1 MVVVV
6 GSLNMDLVVQVERHP
21 TPGETVLG
29 SDYAMYAGG
38 KGANQAV
45 AAARLLESGVSKKP
59 GSVRMIGRV
68 GGDGFG
74 DQLREG
80 LRLEGIDIAGVQSLE
95 APTGVAFISIDK
107 NGQNA
112 IIVSSGANV
121 RFQPQDLQT
130 QVFAGATVLVM
141 QLEVPLPTVRSS
153 AELAQQVGAKVI
165 LNAAPALALSREDL
179 SHVDVLVVNE
189 LEAAAISQTQPDTP
203 QTALAV
209 ARQLCQ
215 LCPAV
220 VITLGQQGAVWA
232 DAKGQGHQP
241 SFPVRV
247 VDTTGAGDAFVGA
260 LAVSLCE
267 GRGLPEA
274 VRWGCAAGALATTKP
289 GAQPSLPGRE
299 EVERMGLQ

>member
-45 AAARLLESGVSKKP
+45 AAARLLEPGVSKKP

-80 LRLEGIDIAGVQSLE
+80 LRIEGIDIAGVQSLE

-107 NGQNA
+107 KGQNA
-112 IIVSSGANV
+112 IIVSSRANV

-130 QVFAGATVLVM
+130 QVFAGATVLLM
-141 QLEVPLPTVRSS
+141 QLEAPLPTVRSS
-153 AELAQQVGAKVI
+153 AELAQQVGPKLI
-165 LNAAPALALSREDL
+165 LNAAATLALSREDL

-189 LEAAAISQTQPDTP
+189 LEAAAISQTQPNTP
-203 QTALAV
+203 QTALAI
-209 ARQLCQ
+209 AQRLCQ

-220 VITLGQQGAVWA
+220 VITLSQQGAVWA
-232 DAKGQGHQP
+232 DAKGQGHQR

-267 GRGLPEA
+267 DRGLPEA